1 MQGFGVEQL
10 LALLTFCTVMSFTPG
25 PNTLLSS
32 ALAANYG
39 LKRALPFISAVPI
52 GWILLLW
59 LCAAGVGVLVK
70 THLLFASLIKY
81 GGIAYM
87 IYLAWR
93 LLNATAMADRNGE
106 PPVRFGHGVLL
117 QFVNIKAWFGALTI
131 TGTWIASAPDL
142 LSRALLL
149 TPIFMCFA
157 FTSNLTYAF
166 IGATLR
172 NWLLVGMRL
181 RVFNALLSL
190 AIVLTAFWML
200 RL

>member
-1 MQGFGVEQL
+1 VQGFGIEQL

-25 PNTLLSS
+25 PNTMLSS

-59 LCAAGVGVLVK
+59 LCVAGVGVLVK
-70 THLLFASLIKY
+70 TNLLFASLIKY

-87 IYLAWR
+87 IYLAWK
-93 LLNATAMADRNGE
+93 LLNATAIVDRNGE

-142 LSRALLL
+142 LSRTLLL

-157 FTSNLTYAF
+157 FASNFTYAF
-166 IGATLR
+166 IGAALR
-172 NWLLVGMRL
+172 NWLLVGVRL

-190 AIVLTAFWML
+190 ALVLTAFWML